1 MGLEANCEV
10 EHGGRQSR
18 GKARLEEK
26 DLRFRGDF
34 ALKIPFSEIV
44 SAEARR
50 GRLEVAFRGGKA
62 SFGLGPQAEKWA
74 LKIRYPRGLMDK
86 LGVKPGSRVSVLGL
100 DEATVLN
107 PLRER
112 TKQVTEGKAAKGSH
126 LILVFMQAKGDLA
139 KLPKLRAAIEENGA
153 IWVVWP
159 KGRKEFRED
168 DVRAVAPSAGL
179 VDVKVVSVS
188 DTLSG
193 LKLMIPLALRKGK
206 S

>member
-34 ALKIPFSEIV
+34 VLKIPFSEIV

-62 SFGLGPQAEKWA
+62 SFVLGPQSEKWA

-86 LGVKPGSRVSVLGL
+86 LGVRPDSRVSVLGL
-100 DEATVLN
+100 DDLTVLK

-112 TKQVTEGKAAKGSH
+112 TKHVTE
-126 LILVFMQAKGDLA
+126 A
-139 KLPKLRAAIEENGA
+139 KLPKLRAAIEESGA

>member
-10 EHGGRQSR
+10 EHGGRTSR
-18 GKARLEEK
+18 GRARLEEK

-34 ALKIPFSEIV
+34 VLKIPFSEIV

-50 GRLEVAFRGGKA
+50 GRLDVAFRGGKA
-62 SFGLGPQAEKWA
+62 AFALGPQAEKWV
-74 LKIRYPRGLMDK
+74 LKIRHPRGLMDK
-86 LGVKPGSRVSVLGL
+86 LGVKPDSRVSIIGI
-100 DEATVLN
+100 DEATLLK

-112 TKQVTEGKAAKGSH
+112 TKHVTEGKAAKGSH
-126 LILVFMQAKGDLA
+126 LIIVFMQAKTDLM

-168 DVRAVAPSAGL
+168 DVRAVAPPSGL